1 MSVCINVWSDTDE
14 IACVD
19 PDVCMETCESPAG
32 CSNIAYPLLVLNLLP
47 AGAQTRSFVTLS
59 SASRRSIMTLWF

>member
-19 PDVCMETCESPAG
+19 PDVCMATCESPAG

-47 AGAQTRSFVTLS
+47 AGAQTSFFVTLFLRQVR
-59 SASRRSIMTLWF
+59 AALC